1 MRHPAISRRAA
12 PGSGR
17 GVRACLLLVCLA
29 ALAACQPVDRVV
41 PEADETVAEP
51 TATPLDAPVRGM
63 PASLQEL
70 IARAEPEARGW
81 QDEPVLAEVLVEL
94 GPGQAWRRA
103 ALTYLAAEADRQLV
117 LTVTAETVSP
127 EITTLAALQLQPIP
141 ERGMRLVPPLPPDAL
156 EPPDLA
162 QRARAALRDCD
173 ISGTPNGVVYAS
185 GAPVAWNGRRWATPP
200 VWTAT
205 VTTGTG
211 AAQLDPVTAAPLGC
225 VSS

>member
-1 MRHPAISRRAA
+1 MRHPATSRRDA
-12 PGSGR
+12 PARGR
-17 GVRACLLLVCLA
+17 LVRACALLVCLA
-29 ALAACQPVDRVV
+29 TLAACQPVDRVV
-41 PEADETVAEP
+41 PKPDETVEAP

-63 PASLQEL
+63 PDTLAEL

-81 QDEPVLAEVLVEL
+81 QDEPVLAEILVEL

-103 ALTYLAAEADRQLV
+103 ALTYLAADADRQLV
-117 LTVTAETVSP
+117 LTVTAETISP
-127 EITTLAALQLQPIP
+127 EITTLAALQLRAIP
-141 ERGMRLVPPLPPDAL
+141 ERGMGLVPPLPPDVL

-185 GAPVAWNGRRWATPP
+185 GAPVAWTGRRWATPP
-200 VWTAT
+200 AWTAT

-211 AAQLDPVTAAPLGC
+211 AVQLDPVTATPLGC
-225 VSS
+225 VTA

>member
-1 MRHPAISRRAA
+1 M
-12 PGSGR
+12 
-17 GVRACLLLVCLA
+17 LLCLA
-29 ALAACQPVDRVV
+29 TLAACQPVDRVV
-41 PEADETVAEP
+41 PEADETVAQA

-63 PASLQEL
+63 PGTLAEL
-70 IARAEPEARGW
+70 IARVEPEARGW

-94 GPGQAWRRA
+94 GPGRAWRRA
-103 ALTYLAAEADRQLV
+103 ALTYLAADADRQLV
-117 LTVTAETVSP
+117 LTVTAESVSS
-127 EITTLAALQLQPIP
+127 EITTLAALQLHPIP

-200 VWTAT
+200 AWAAT

-211 AAQLDPVTAAPLGC
+211 AVQLDPVTAAPLAC
-225 VSS
+225 ITP